1 MLEKTFYKTLLSRSF
16 KNVPVKVVFWDH
28 STATYGDGDPEITI
42 TFNEKIP
49 VADVT
54 RNASL
59 ALGEAFMDKKI
70 ELSGPAN
77 VIEILINAAY
87 QSAESFMRD
96 SKLRR
101 FMPKQNHSKKSS
113 MSDVQSH
120 YDVGN
125 DFYALWLDKTMTY
138 SCAYFEEG
146 NQDDLEQAQIAKVHH
161 ICKTAPAT
169 GQDPLGHWLWLG
181 DLDADGGPRVRSQG
195 HRGHPVRRAI

>member
-101 FMPKQNHSKKSS
+101 HYQRTLELWDQN
-113 MSDVQSH
+113 
-120 YDVGN
+120 
-125 DFYALWLDKTMTY
+125 F
-138 SCAYFEEG
+138 
-146 NQDDLEQAQIAKVHH
+146 QAQTAKVTEMMGERFVRMWELYLQACAASFESGN
-161 ICKTAPAT
+161 IDVIQYLITKGASGKNLPMTRDYMSQP
-169 GQDPLGHWLWLG
+169 PLTEVSGL
-181 DLDADGGPRVRSQG
+181 
-195 HRGHPVRRAI
+195 

>member
-77 VIEILINAAY
+77 VIGSLVMAAY
-87 QSAESFMRD
+87 SANPI
-96 SKLRR
+96 K
-101 FMPKQNHSKKSS
+101 
-113 MSDVQSH
+113 
-120 YDVGN
+120 
-125 DFYALWLDKTMTY
+125 
-138 SCAYFEEG
+138 
-146 NQDDLEQAQIAKVHH
+146 
-161 ICKTAPAT
+161 
-169 GQDPLGHWLWLG
+169 PLTLK
-181 DLDADGGPRVRSQG
+181 
-195 HRGHPVRRAI
+195 